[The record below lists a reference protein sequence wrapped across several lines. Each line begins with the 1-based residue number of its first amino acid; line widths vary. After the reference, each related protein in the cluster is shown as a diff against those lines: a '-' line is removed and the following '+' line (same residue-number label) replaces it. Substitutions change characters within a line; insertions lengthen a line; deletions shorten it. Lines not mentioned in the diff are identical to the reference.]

1 MKLLLLLL
9 MAAGAVASFLV
20 APIDT
25 FQNPDLARIVF
36 WHLPCALTCAGF
48 FVAGPYYGWRYLKTG
63 ERKWDVRAEASLEM
77 AFLLGVL
84 TLLTGMLFSKTQ
96 WGAWWNWD
104 PRQTSFLMVQ
114 LFLGAYFAVRSAF
127 ADEARRAANS
137 AAYLLATLLPTL
149 FLIFVFPRLPAVKS
163 LHPNVVQDGSLSPD
177 YKYTFYAMLVLI
189 SLVCG
194 WLVKLRIRGGLLEL
208 QLDQRNAELADRDRS
223 AAPGVVRPV
232 PVRPPGGEAAEGP

>member
-63 ERKWDVRAEASLEM
+63 ERKWDVRAEAALEM

-114 LFLGAYFAVRSAF
+114 LFLGVYFAVRSAF
-127 ADEARRAANS
+127 ATRLDGRRTAR
-137 AAYLLATLLPTL
+137 PTCWR
-149 FLIFVFPRLPAVKS
+149 PC
-163 LHPNVVQDGSLSPD
+163 SPP
-177 YKYTFYAMLVLI
+177 F
-189 SLVCG
+189 S
-194 WLVKLRIRGGLLEL
+194 
-208 QLDQRNAELADRDRS
+208 
-223 AAPGVVRPV
+223 
-232 PVRPPGGEAAEGP
+232 